1 MKIIYSTL
9 LVVVL
14 LGIGAVVFKTI
25 SNSSLENQT
34 SAEVTTKSKNNQY
47 VGDGVLV
54 CHKVQKQPL
63 SQHYSVDSAR
73 TLPLLESLAV
83 AMKGVSS
90 AAKTEPR
97 TMQTALG
104 LVSGMVMTLP
114 GVASTQLIHASCSV
128 LGANGEVMCEDGVAE
143 TLFAV
148 KQETKIRA
156 GIYTRV
162 VDLKSGGQILAE
174 GKIGDPGKESLVYD
188 AATGL
193 HAEFTENADCS
204 GTLTSS
210 DKEGTV
216 ITAQWQYLGN
226 DSTSGS
232 FSVTS
237 PDPIKNI
244 NLSW

>member
-1 MKIIYSTL
+1 
-9 LVVVL
+9 
-14 LGIGAVVFKTI
+14 
-25 SNSSLENQT
+25 
-34 SAEVTTKSKNNQY
+34 
-47 VGDGVLV
+47 
-54 CHKVQKQPL
+54 
-63 SQHYSVDSAR
+63 
-73 TLPLLESLAV
+73 
-83 AMKGVSS
+83 MKGVSS

-162 VDLKSGGQILAE
+162 VDLKSGGQIVAE
-174 GKIGDPGKESLVYD
+174 GKIGDPGNVSLWTSGGDTAVWKRTSDGQESLVYD